1 MRTNIAI
8 AASALALVLSTGG
21 ALRAQDAQPSM
32 PPMTEAP
39 PGMKPSTPA
48 RVRIGGNVQAA
59 KMIHQVQ
66 PVYPQIAK
74 TAHVQ
79 GTVILH
85 AIVAKDG
92 TILEVQYVSGPAL
105 LMRSAMEAVR
115 QWRYAPTL
123 LNGEPVE
130 VDTTISIV
138 FTLGGDA
145 PAAAPDQDA
154 APKEIDPQFRADVME
169 LLDTMNFRDLFARAV
184 KEASKTVRDQMVKM
198 LPATPNRD
206 KIIDEYFDKLGAL
219 IQRPEALEGLVQI
232 YTKYLTDEDV
242 KAATK
247 FYQTPA
253 GRRVLEVLPKIQGE
267 AMQWGERLA
276 ASNAKDI
283 LVELCH
289 EYPELK
295 GQVEFCP
302 GEAEKSSTLRNPD
315 MPDRNGTLTRLGSD

>member
-105 LMRSAMEAVR
+105 LMRS
-115 QWRYAPTL
+115 
-123 LNGEPVE
+123 
-130 VDTTISIV
+130 
-138 FTLGGDA
+138 
-145 PAAAPDQDA
+145 
-154 APKEIDPQFRADVME
+154 
-169 LLDTMNFRDLFARAV
+169 
-184 KEASKTVRDQMVKM
+184 
-198 LPATPNRD
+198 
-206 KIIDEYFDKLGAL
+206 
-219 IQRPEALEGLVQI
+219 
-232 YTKYLTDEDV
+232 
-242 KAATK
+242 
-247 FYQTPA
+247 
-253 GRRVLEVLPKIQGE
+253 
-267 AMQWGERLA
+267 
-276 ASNAKDI
+276 
-283 LVELCH
+283 
-289 EYPELK
+289 
-295 GQVEFCP
+295 
-302 GEAEKSSTLRNPD
+302 
-315 MPDRNGTLTRLGSD
+315 